1 MGRRLGHLQ
10 GQFGCFGEEKNMT
23 AIFNLS
29 STLSLFQSVQNTK
42 VKFILMNVV
51 MVMLRGIPDTC
62 VALGTSSVFVF
73 WYCAQ

>member
-1 MGRRLGHLQ
+1 
-10 GQFGCFGEEKNMT
+10 
-23 AIFNLS
+23 
-29 STLSLFQSVQNTK
+29 
-42 VKFILMNVV
+42 MNVV